1 MLECTNLT
9 KSYKKKCVVNNLSFS
24 VERGEIFAFLGSNG
38 GLGIPL
44 RRRIFLL
51 FSTAMRCLIIMRA
64 SRGFPN
70 PNAGRKYRS
79 CSTQWVLK
87 TAGRE

>member
-38 GLGIPL
+38 AGKTTTIKMIMGLTGIDSGQIRVAGGDPDWV
-44 RRRIFLL
+44 
-51 FSTAMRCLIIMRA
+51 
-64 SRGFPN
+64 FP
-70 PNAGRKYRS
+70 
-79 CSTQWVLK
+79 
-87 TAGRE
+87 